1 MLELPLL
8 ALAFAKNPLIV
19 CLGGE
24 ELPDTHAESIGK
36 NITEGW
42 KGERVRRS
50 RVKHLLA
57 MCVACVRQASSW
69 TYHPSS
75 PEPKNKH
82 HAGGQISSR

>member
-1 MLELPLL
+1 MSQFYLISSHLALGVMLELPLL
-8 ALAFAKNPLIV
+8 ALAFAKNPLVV

-57 MCVACVRQASSW
+57 MCVVIMDVSYFL
-69 TYHPSS
+69 T
-75 PEPKNKH
+75 
-82 HAGGQISSR
+82 